1 MSKIRVGV
9 QWAPA
14 MPGPEL
20 AAFSRELEDLG
31 YFSLGFPDH
40 YFVGKGPDFVPLHE
54 PFAAMSYV
62 GAVTTRLR
70 LVCIVAANDFRH
82 PALYARA
89 VASIDVLSDGRV
101 EAGIGAGWF
110 GPEFDAIGTPFD
122 TPGVRIDRLEEA
134 IAVIKSLWTNGRT
147 DYSGKHYRISGAPG
161 LPKPIQRP
169 HPPLLIGAGGPKMLN
184 LAGRHADVVGL
195 TSNLRNFEDRAG
207 MLKEMSP
214 QSIKTK
220 IEIIRQAAAA
230 AGRDVPEIQIQINSI
245 EFEGED
251 PGHMWALTGDPA
263 RLIDLLHERREMG
276 ISYFMLRERRLERLR
291 EFGEKVVSKL

>member
-1 MSKIRVGV
+1 
-9 QWAPA
+9 

-20 AAFSRELEDLG
+20 AAFSRELEELG
-31 YFSLGFPDH
+31 YFSIGFPDH
-40 YFVGKGPDFVPLHE
+40 YFVGGGPDFISLHE

-62 GAVTTRLR
+62 AAVTSRLR

-82 PALYARA
+82 PALYART

-110 GPEFDAIGTPFD
+110 APEFEAIGIAFD
-122 TPGVRIDRLEEA
+122 MPGTRIDRLEEA
-134 IAVIKSLWTNGRT
+134 IEVIKSLWTNDRT
-147 DYSGKHYRISGAPG
+147 DFSGKHYRISGASG

-169 HPPLLIGAGGPKMLN
+169 HPPLLIVAGGPRMLA

-195 TSNLRNFEDRAG
+195 TSSLRNFKDRAG
-207 MLKEMSP
+207 MLKEMIP
-214 QSIKTK
+214 ESIKDK
-220 IEIIRQAAAA
+220 IEIVRQAAAG
-230 AGRDVPEIQIQINSI
+230 AGRDVPILQIQVNSI
-245 EFEGED
+245 EFEGDD

-263 RLIDLLHERREMG
+263 RLIDILHERREMG
-276 ISYFMLRERRLERLR
+276 ISYFMLRERRRERLR

>member
-1 MSKIRVGV
+1 
-9 QWAPA
+9 

-31 YFSLGFPDH
+31 YFSIGFPDH
-40 YFVGKGPDFVPLHE
+40 YFVGGGPDFISLHE

-62 GAVTTRLR
+62 GAVTSQLR

-82 PALYARA
+82 PGHYARS
-89 VASIDVLSDGRV
+89 VASIDVLSEGRV

-110 GPEFDAIGTPFD
+110 APEYEAIGIAFD
-122 TPGVRIDRLEEA
+122 TPGTRIDRLEEA
-134 IAVIKSLWTNGRT
+134 IAVIKSLWTNDLT
-147 DYSGKHYRISGAPG
+147 DFSGKHYRISGAPG
-161 LPKPIQRP
+161 LPKPLQRP
-169 HPPLLIGAGGPKMLN
+169 HPPLLIGAGGPRMLA

-195 TSNLRNFEDRAG
+195 TSNLRNFKDRAG

-214 QSIKTK
+214 ESIKDK
-220 IEIIRQAAAA
+220 IEIVRQAAGA
-230 AGRDVPEIQIQINSI
+230 AGRDPILQIQINSI
-245 EFEGED
+245 EFEGDD

-263 RLIDLLHERREMG
+263 RLIDILHERREMG
-276 ISYFMLRERRLERLR
+276 ISYFMLRERRRDRLR